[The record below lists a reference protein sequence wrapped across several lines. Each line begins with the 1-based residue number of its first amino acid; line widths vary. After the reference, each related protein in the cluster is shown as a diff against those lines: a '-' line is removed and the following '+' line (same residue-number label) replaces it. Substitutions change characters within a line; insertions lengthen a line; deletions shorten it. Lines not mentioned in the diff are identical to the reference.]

1 MSVRVERA
9 VGVTLVVAMA
19 AEIGL
24 GLAMGAM
31 FGW

>member
-9 VGVTLVVAMA
+9 VGVTLVVTMA
-19 AEIGL
+19 AEIAL